1 MKFIKIILLVF
12 LFPLITGS
20 TEHKFYVSITK
31 IEYVAE
37 SESLQIIT
45 QFFID
50 DIEEVLQK
58 RYRRDVSLGTTKE
71 TEEDVV
77 LLEKYILQKLKISVN
92 GAPVALD
99 YLGIEY
105 DIDLV
110 KSFIEVAGV
119 KEFKSVEIEFKALT
133 EIFTEQQNI
142 IHFKTSEKR
151 KSLILDIDN
160 PKGVL
165 NFN

>member
-1 MKFIKIILLVF
+1 MKFLKISLLVL

-20 TEHKFYVSITK
+20 AEHKFYVSITK
-31 IEYVAE
+31 IEYVTE
-37 SESLQIIT
+37 SESLPIIT
-45 QFFID
+45 QFYID

-58 RYRRDVSLGTTKE
+58 RYRPDVSLGTTKE
-71 TEEDVV
+71 TKEDVA
-77 LLEKYILQKLKISVN
+77 LLKEYILQKLNVSVN
-92 GAPVALD
+92 GRPLRLD

-105 DIDLV
+105 DVDMV
-110 KSFIEVAGV
+110 KSYIEVTGV

-133 EIFTEQQNI
+133 ELFTEQQNI
-142 IHFKTSEKR
+142 IHFKTTESR

>member
-1 MKFIKIILLVF
+1 MKFLKIILLV
-12 LFPLITGS
+12 LIFPLITGS

-37 SESLQIIT
+37 SEFLQIIT
-45 QFFID
+45 QFFLD
-50 DIEEVLQK
+50 DIEEVLRK
-58 RYRRDVSLGTTKE
+58 RYRPDVSLGTKKETKE
-71 TEEDVV
+71 DVA
-77 LLEKYILQKLKISVN
+77 LLKKYILQKLKISVD
-92 GAPVALD
+92 GTPVALD

-105 DIDLV
+105 DIDMV
-110 KSFIEVAGV
+110 KSYIEVIGV
-119 KEFKSVEIEFKALT
+119 KEFKSIEIEFKALT

-142 IHFKTSEKR
+142 IHFKSSNNR

>member
-1 MKFIKIILLVF
+1 MKFLKISLLVL

-31 IEYVAE
+31 IEYVAQ

-58 RYRRDVSLGTTKE
+58 RYRPDVSLGTTKE
-71 TEEDVV
+71 TEEDVA
-77 LLEKYILQKLKISVN
+77 LLKEYILQKLNISVN
-92 GAPVALD
+92 GTPVTLD
-99 YLGIEY
+99 YLGIDY
-105 DIDLV
+105 DVDMV
-110 KSFIEVAGV
+110 KSYIEVIGV
-119 KEFKSVEIEFKALT
+119 KKVKSVEIEFKALT
-133 EIFTEQQNI
+133 ELFTEQQNI
-142 IHFKTSEKR
+142 IHFKTTESR

>member
-1 MKFIKIILLVF
+1 MKFLKISLLVL

-58 RYRRDVSLGTTKE
+58 RYRPDVSLGTTKE
-71 TEEDVV
+71 TKEDVS
-77 LLEKYILQKLKISVN
+77 LLKEYILQKLNISVN
-92 GAPVALD
+92 GTPVTLD
-99 YLGIEY
+99 YLGIDY
-105 DIDLV
+105 DVDMV
-110 KSFIEVAGV
+110 KSYIEVTGI
-119 KEFKSVEIEFKALT
+119 KEVKSVEIEFKALT
-133 EIFTEQQNI
+133 ELFTEQQNI
-142 IHFKTSEKR
+142 VHFKTAESR

>member
-1 MKFIKIILLVF
+1 
-12 LFPLITGS
+12 
-20 TEHKFYVSITK
+20 
-31 IEYVAE
+31 
-37 SESLQIIT
+37 
-45 QFFID
+45 
-50 DIEEVLQK
+50 
-58 RYRRDVSLGTTKE
+58 LGTTKE